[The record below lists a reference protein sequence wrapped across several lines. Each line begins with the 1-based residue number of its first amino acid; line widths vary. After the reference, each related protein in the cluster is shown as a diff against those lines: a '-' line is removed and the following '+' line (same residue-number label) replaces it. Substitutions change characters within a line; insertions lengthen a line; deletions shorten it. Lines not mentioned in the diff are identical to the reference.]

1 MSVFKSA
8 FGKTHPMP
16 LNKIP
21 LELNEDFKYA
31 LDFLE
36 KTDKS
41 LFITGRA
48 GTGKS
53 TLLQLFRQT
62 TKKKSV
68 VVAPTG
74 IAALNVK
81 GQTIHSFFG
90 FPPRLIQ
97 ARDIHKS
104 FTRKWFKK
112 IEVVVIDE
120 ISMVRADLL
129 DAIDR
134 SLQVNR
140 DNPLPFGGVQ
150 MVFIGDLFQLPPI
163 VSTEEE
169 KRLFEMVY
177 QTPYFFSANVLK
189 DFEWEILELGKVYR
203 QENRHFLRLLDAVRL
218 NQVDYEDLEDLNARY
233 LPNFEPPDS
242 FVVLSPRNAKVD
254 SINRREL
261 ANLTGHEHVFTA
273 TVTGDFDPRLYPTEA
288 ALHLK
293 IGAQVMFIKN
303 DPAGN
308 FVNGTIGK
316 VVALGEEGIRVFSDE
331 PGSPGEIT
339 VQPMEW
345 EIIRYKPSKEN
356 PDEIETQVIGTFQQ
370 YPLKL
375 AWAVTIHK
383 SQGKTF
389 DKVII
394 DMDRGAFESGQTY
407 VALSRCRT
415 LEGIVLKEKLKP
427 RDIMVDER
435 VVEFYERYM

>member
-1 MSVFKSA
+1 
-8 FGKTHPMP
+8 MP
-16 LNKIP
+16 LNKTP
-21 LELNEDFKYA
+21 LELNADFNYV
-31 LDFLE
+31 LDCLE
-36 KTDKS
+36 KTSKS

-62 TKKKSV
+62 TKKKTV
-68 VVAPTG
+68 VLAPTG

-97 ARDIHKS
+97 AKDIHKS
-104 FTRKWFKK
+104 FTRKWFTK
-112 IEVVVIDE
+112 IEVLIIDE

-134 SLQVNR
+134 SLRVNR

-163 VSTEEE
+163 VATEEE
-169 KRLFEMVY
+169 KRLFEMAY
-177 QTPYFFSANVLK
+177 ETPYFFSANVLK
-189 DFEWEILELGKVYR
+189 DFDWEMLELGKVYR

-218 NQVDYEDLEDLNARY
+218 NQADYEDLEDLNARY
-233 LPNFEPPDS
+233 LPHFEPPS
-242 FVVLSPRNAKVD
+242 TYVVLSPRNAKVD

-261 ANLTGHEHVFTA
+261 DQLVTHEYIFTA
-273 TVTGDFDPRLYPTEA
+273 TVKGEFDPRLYPAEPE
-288 ALHLK
+288 LHLK
-293 IGAQVMFIKN
+293 TGAQVMFVKN
-303 DPAGN
+303 DPEGN

-316 VVALGEEGIRVFSDE
+316 VVAFQDEIIKVYSDE
-331 PGSPGEIT
+331 PGSPGEID
-339 VQPMEW
+339 VQPVTW
-345 EIIRYKPSKEN
+345 EIIKYKQSREDPQ
-356 PDEIETQVIGTFQQ
+356 EIEAEVIGTFEQ

-394 DMDRGAFESGQTY
+394 DMDRGAFEFGQTY

-415 LEGIVLKEKLKP
+415 LEGIVLKEKLRP

-435 VVEFYERYM
+435 VVDFYERYF